1 MSSELFDTVRQI
13 IAMQLHMDEDAITE
27 DSLIAEELGADSMDA
42 VEMMMGLEDALG
54 ITIPEEEADSFRT
67 PGDIVRYLEQVQQ

>member
-13 IAMQLHMDEDAITE
+13 IAMQLHMDEEAITE

-42 VEMMMGLEDALG
+42 VEMMMER
-54 ITIPEEEADSFRT
+54 S
-67 PGDIVRYLEQVQQ
+67 

>member
-13 IAMQLHMDEDAITE
+13 IAMQLHMDEEVITE

-54 ITIPEEEADSFRT
+54 ITIPEEEADAFRT